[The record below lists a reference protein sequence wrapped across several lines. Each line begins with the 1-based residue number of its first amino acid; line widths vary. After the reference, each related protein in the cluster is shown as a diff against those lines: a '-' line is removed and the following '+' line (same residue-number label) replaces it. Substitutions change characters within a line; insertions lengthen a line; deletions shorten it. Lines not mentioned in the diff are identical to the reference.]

1 MTRVALAALLLAA
14 PPAALAWIPCV
25 DKGITPPVPIQRE
38 APPYPQAVR
47 AIGIEGTVEI
57 ALTVLRNG
65 DVGWVEVVRA
75 DPRGYF
81 EQAAARG
88 VRLWK
93 FHPAMKDGA
102 PVECRMH
109 TRVRFAL
116 TEAATTAEAP
126 VRREGPQPVFP
137 AALLQ
142 QRIEGWAEVE
152 YDLDAE
158 GKVLNERVTAAM
170 PRGEFE
176 NAALAAVRAWRGAP
190 GEAPIRHE
198 TRRFDFRLPDTML
211 DVVPPTMLAS
221 APFPMA
227 ACERRTTGRVALEV
241 DTDAT
246 GQVRAVRILEAE
258 PAGLFD
264 ETALR
269 IARGSRLSPAYR
281 DGQPMTATALL
292 TLSFDP
298 LRATCP
304 DTQSPDRKPSAPNRP
319 TPTVTHDERPA
330 RHDESW
336 ATLSPD
342 AGHPLP

>member
-1 MTRVALAALLLAA
+1 MTRALFAALLLAA
-14 PPAALAWIPCV
+14 PTAALAWVPCV
-25 DKGITPPVPIQRE
+25 DRSITPPVPVERE

-47 AIGIEGTVEI
+47 AIGIEGTVEV
-57 ALTVLRNG
+57 ALTVLRDG
-65 DVGWVEVVRA
+65 GVGWVEVVRA

-81 EQAAARG
+81 EQAAALG
-88 VRLWK
+88 VRQWK
-93 FHPAMKDGA
+93 FRPATKDGA

-116 TEAATTAEAP
+116 TDSATTGDDSP
-126 VRREGPQPVFP
+126 RREGPQPLYP

-158 GKVLNERVTAAM
+158 GKVLDASVTAAM

-176 NAALAAVRAWRGAP
+176 KSALAAVRGWHGPASEEPTR
-190 GEAPIRHE
+190 RE

-241 DTDAT
+241 DTDAG
-246 GQVRAVRILEAE
+246 GQVRAARILSAE

-264 ETALR
+264 ETALK
-269 IARGSRLSPAYR
+269 IARGSRLTPAYR
-281 DGQPMTATALL
+281 DGQAIPATALL
-292 TLSFDP
+292 TLRFDP

-304 DTQSPDRKPSAPNRP
+304 DAKSPDRKPSAPNRP

-336 ATLSPD
+336 ACLSPE
-342 AGHPLP
+342 AAQPLP

>member
-1 MTRVALAALLLAA
+1 MRYAVVAALLLAA
-14 PPAALAWIPCV
+14 PPAALAWVPCV

-47 AIGIEGTVEI
+47 AIGIEGTVEV
-57 ALTVLRNG
+57 ALTVLRDG
-65 DVGWVEVVRA
+65 GVGWVEVVRA
-75 DPRGYF
+75 EPRGYF
-81 EQAAARG
+81 EQAAALG
-88 VRLWK
+88 VRQWK
-93 FHPAMKDGA
+93 FRPAMRDGE

-116 TEAATTAEAP
+116 TDAATTGDVP
-126 VRREGPQPVFP
+126 SRRERPQPLYP
-137 AALLQ
+137 AALLE

-158 GKVLNERVTAAM
+158 GRVLNARVTAAI

-176 NAALAAVRAWRGAP
+176 QAALAAVRGWRATP
-190 GEAPIRHE
+190 ADMPLRHE

-211 DVVPPTMLAS
+211 DVVPPTLLAS

-227 ACERRTTGRVALEV
+227 ACERRTSGRVALEV
-241 DTDAT
+241 ETDAT
-246 GQVRAVRILEAE
+246 GQVRAARILSAE
-258 PAGLFD
+258 PVRLFD
-264 ETALR
+264 EAALR

-281 DGQPMTATALL
+281 DGQPIAATALL

-304 DTQSPDRKPSAPNRP
+304 DTQSPDRKPSTPGRP
-319 TPTVTHDERPA
+319 TPTVTHDEGPA
-330 RHDESW
+330 RHDEPW
-336 ATLSPD
+336 AGLSPD
-342 AGHPLP
+342 AGQPLP

>member
-1 MTRVALAALLLAA
+1 MTRTLFAAVLIAA
-14 PPAALAWIPCV
+14 PATALAWVPCV
-25 DKGITPPVPIQRE
+25 DKAISPPVAVQRE

-57 ALTVLRNG
+57 ALTVLRDG
-65 DVGWVEVVRA
+65 SVGWVEVVRA

-81 EQAAARG
+81 EQAAALG
-88 VRLWK
+88 VRQWK
-93 FHPAMKDGA
+93 FRPATKDGA

-116 TEAATTAEAP
+116 TDAATTVDVP
-126 VRREGPQPVFP
+126 VRREGPQPVYP

-152 YDLDAE
+152 YDLDAG
-158 GKVLNERVTAAM
+158 GKVQNARVTGAM

-176 NAALAAVRAWRGAP
+176 KSALAAVGAWRGAP
-190 GEAPIRHE
+190 ADEPLRHE

-211 DVVPPTMLAS
+211 DVVPPTLLAS

-241 DTDAT
+241 ETDET
-246 GQVRAVRILEAE
+246 GQVRAARILSAE

-281 DGQPMTATALL
+281 DGQAIAATALL
-292 TLSFDP
+292 TLAFDP

-304 DTQSPDRKPSAPNRP
+304 DAKSPDRKPSAPNRP
-319 TPTVTHDERPA
+319 TPTVMHDELPA
-330 RHDESW
+330 DHDESW
-336 ATLSPD
+336 AALPPD
-342 AGHPLP
+342 GAQPVP

>member
-1 MTRVALAALLLAA
+1 MTRALFAVLLLAA
-14 PPAALAWIPCV
+14 PATALAWIPCV
-25 DKGITPPVPIQRE
+25 DRSITPPVPVERE
-38 APPYPQAVR
+38 APPYPLAVR
-47 AIGIEGTVEI
+47 AIGIEGTVEV
-57 ALTVLRNG
+57 ALTVLRDG
-65 DVGWVEVVRA
+65 RVGWIEVVRA

-81 EQAAARG
+81 EQAAALG
-88 VRLWK
+88 VRQWK
-93 FHPAMKDGA
+93 FRPATKDGA

-116 TEAATTAEAP
+116 TDSATTGDVP
-126 VRREGPQPVFP
+126 PRREGPQPVYP

-158 GKVLNERVTAAM
+158 GKVLDASVTAAM

-176 NAALAAVRAWRGAP
+176 KSALAAVRGWHGPP
-190 GEAPIRHE
+190 GEEPTRHE

-241 DTDAT
+241 DTDAG
-246 GQVRAVRILEAE
+246 GQVRAARILSAE

-264 ETALR
+264 ETALK
-269 IARGSRLSPAYR
+269 IARGSRLSPAYQ
-281 DGQPMTATALL
+281 DGQAIAATALL
-292 TLSFDP
+292 TLRFDP
-298 LRATCP
+298 LGATCP
-304 DTQSPDRKPSAPNRP
+304 DAKSPDRKPAPNRP

-336 ATLSPD
+336 ASLSPE
-342 AGHPLP
+342 AAQPLP

>member
-1 MTRVALAALLLAA
+1 MTRALAAALLLAA
-14 PPAALAWIPCV
+14 PPAAIAWVPCV

-47 AIGIEGTVEI
+47 AIGIEGTVEV
-57 ALTVLRNG
+57 ALTVLRDG
-65 DVGWVEVVRA
+65 GVGWVEVVRA
-75 DPRGYF
+75 EPRGYF
-81 EQAAARG
+81 EQAAALG
-88 VRLWK
+88 VRAWK
-93 FHPAMKDGA
+93 FKPALQDGA

-116 TEAATTAEAP
+116 TDAATTVELP
-126 VRREGPQPVFP
+126 LRREGPQPIYP

-152 YDLDAE
+152 YDLDAD
-158 GKVLNERVTAAM
+158 GKVLDARVTAAM

-176 NAALAAVRAWRGAP
+176 KSALAAVRGWRGAP
-190 GEAPIRHE
+190 DEAPLRHE

-211 DVVPPTMLAS
+211 DVVPPTLLAS
-221 APFPMA
+221 APFPMT
-227 ACERRTTGRVALEV
+227 ACERRTTGRVTLEV
-241 DTDAT
+241 DTDAA
-246 GQVRAVRILEAE
+246 GQVRAARILAAE

-281 DGQPMTATALL
+281 DGQAIAATALL

-304 DTQSPDRKPSAPNRP
+304 DTQSPDRKPPASKRP
-319 TPTVTHDERPA
+319 VPTVTHDERPA

-336 ATLSPD
+336 ALLSPG
-342 AGHPLP
+342 AAQPLP